1 MNYTTRLPV
10 SSSLPSGS
18 NLANYINIRNELT
31 ASDWSPYFNQ
41 IHLHRNQ
48 QEEPII
54 MANLPRAI
62 KTRDDIDL
70 IITFRID
77 H

>member
-1 MNYTTRLPV
+1 MNSTTRLPV

-18 NLANYINIRNELT
+18 NFADYINMRNELT
-31 ASDWSPYFNQ
+31 GSGWSPYFNQ

-48 QEEPII
+48 PEEPVIV
-54 MANLPRAI
+54 ANLPRAV
-62 KTRDDIDL
+62 KVRDDIDL
-70 IITFRID
+70 IITFRLD

>member
-1 MNYTTRLPV
+1 MNLK
-10 SSSLPSGS
+10 S
-18 NLANYINIRNELT
+18 NLT
-31 ASDWSPYFNQ
+31 GSGWSPYFNQ